1 MQQLNRRWE
10 HQAPTNVERFMALE
24 AARTPIRAMARELG
38 ISLSTLQQVRRRL
51 GLPLRSEPMGGR
63 TRRTVDMGVH

>member
-10 HQAPTNVERFMALE
+10 HQAPTNVERYTALE

-38 ISLSTLQQVRRRL
+38 ISLSTLWMVRRRL
-51 GLPLRSEPMGGR
+51 GLPLRCAPSGGR
-63 TRRTVDMGVH
+63 SRRTVDMGVH